1 MSSMAIRM
9 DLANAGDSFWR
20 GAKSGADMAGNW
32 VKTYDQGKQWS
43 DENEFKKRSKAIE
56 EQWKKDQEFAAGLGT
71 EAERASYLNV
81 ARRNMADDYRAASHS
96 ILGSKGVDTYGKH
109 TLNMDN
115 TNKMLNNADRFQNME
130 KGGQD
135 MRNFHYG
142 NQSMQLLNDFR
153 SGDEIAVDTLN
164 AVSGLYAGSTM
175 TTKDGV
181 VMWGPE
187 GEQVPLDMST
197 YASLGDKVFSLA
209 DAVNEYDSKSSG
221 WKRPTPVK
229 VTAAGYS
236 GTAGQIARAGANAYN
251 AAAGAALA
259 GYDLGQKNKE

>member
-56 EQWKKDQEFAAGLGT
+56 EQWKKDQEFAAGLSN

-142 NQSMQLLNDFR
+142 NQSMQLINKALG
-153 SGDEIAVDTLN
+153 GDSDALGILN
-164 AVSGLYAGSTM
+164 ATGSLYGGPSVMVSVGE
-175 TTKDGV
+175 DGV
-181 VMWGPE
+181 MSWGPK
-187 GEQVPLDMST
+187 GKQAPMDMNS
-197 YASLGDKVFSLA
+197 AVSIGDNLFSL
-209 DAVNEYDSKSSG
+209 S
-221 WKRPTPVK
+221 
-229 VTAAGYS
+229 
-236 GTAGQIARAGANAYN
+236 
-251 AAAGAALA
+251 AALSD
-259 GYDLGQKNKE
+259 YDGSDRYGF